1 MHIGGN
7 VMRGRLKI
15 ELGRDSMVVAAS
27 ALPGEET
34 EITRTSVMAELAMR
48 GIRAGI
54 DENAISELVNRGV
67 QKKVYI
73 IARGVPAKRG
83 RDGYY
88 EFLFDKDAKET
99 VPRIRD
105 DGTVDYSPNITMIE
119 EGEKV
124 AVYHP
129 PVEGSFG
136 YTVFDSVV
144 APPPAKE
151 AEHISLVKVERVGND
166 FVAMTKGRVS
176 FHAKTLEVKDM
187 MIIQG
192 NAGYATGMID
202 FNGDVRVFGDVK
214 EGVVMNVRGSLEVM
228 GEIDAA
234 TLKIGKHLV
243 CHGGIH
249 GKKKAQIEVG
259 GTVTANFIEGATVRA
274 RGDVVAGH
282 VISANIVSRS
292 SVSIDATEESFVLGG
307 VIEADEC
314 ISVVRVGNETGAHTE
329 LKIVST
335 DIWSREYAR
344 IVVKGKALP
353 ETSVEI
359 NGMKMPDCRIE
370 RGELHVTEKGIERF
384 DIGTYKYA
392 DIEEKL
398 KEAEDAKAET
408 AEKEKGLPMVL
419 LVDDDPLFLKTQYTY
434 LTGEY
439 QVAIVNSAVDA
450 LAFIQKRVPDVI
462 LLDYMMPQMNGGE
475 LLEKIRAFP
484 PEQGRDI
491 PVFFLTSVT
500 DKRVIVQCLK
510 LYPQGYLIKPLKKEE
525 LLKILNEFFAKEQG
539 QPAS

>member
-1 MHIGGN
+1 MRIGGN

-27 ALPGEET
+27 VFPGEET

-99 VPRIRD
+99 VPRIRE
-105 DGTVDYSPNITMIE
+105 DGTVDYSPNITMVE
-119 EGEKV
+119 KGEKI

-151 AEHISLVKVERVGND
+151 AERISLVKVERVGND

-176 FHAKTLEVKDM
+176 FNAKTLEVKDT

-234 TLKIGKHLV
+234 TLKVGKHLV

-282 VISANIVSRS
+282 VINANIVSRS
-292 SVSIDATEESFVLGG
+292 SVSIDATDGCSVLGG

-314 ISVVRVGNETGAHTE
+314 ISVVRVGNETGVRTE

-344 IVVKGKALP
+344 VVVKDKVFP
-353 ETSVEI
+353 ETIVEI
-359 NGMKMPDCRIE
+359 NGVKMPDCRIE
-370 RGELHVTEKGIERF
+370 SGELHVTEKGIERF

-398 KEAEDAKAET
+398 KEAEGAKAET
-408 AEKEKGLPMVL
+408 AEKPKELPMVL
-419 LVDDDPLFLKTQYTY
+419 LVDDDPLFLKTQYAY
-434 LTGEY
+434 LAGEY
-439 QVAIVNSAVDA
+439 QVAIVSSAADA
-450 LAFIQKRVPDVI
+450 LTFIQKRVPDVI

-475 LLEKIRAFP
+475 LLEKIRALP

-491 PVFFLTSVT
+491 PAFFLTSVT

-525 LLKILNEFFAKEQG
+525 LLKILNEFFAKGQG